1 MFREEGCDG
10 FTVVYSDMERN
21 PRKWTD
27 NISRKLK
34 FAMSADLQDMDLFV
48 RAVVAG
54 SLSAAGRELGLSP
67 AVASKRLARLEARL
81 GARLLQRSSR
91 RLSLTDGGALYLERC
106 QAILADVAEAED
118 LLGGDDAQLRGTLR
132 VSATS
137 GLGRR
142 WVGPVVAAFAAA
154 HSELAVH
161 LSLTDR
167 VVDLVE
173 AGVDCA
179 VRVGPLADDRV
190 IARKL
195 ADNRR
200 VVCATPAYLKAH
212 GRPKTPADL
221 AGHACLVLTSGA
233 ATHADW
239 RFRPPQASPTHVR
252 VRGRLVSDNGQQVHD
267 WMLAGHG
274 LARRSIWDVADDLA
288 SGRLVEVLRDWSDE
302 DAPISVIYASRRH
315 LPRRTRLF
323 IDALAVHFA
332 QAAPTEGS
340 PARAAASPSARSTR
354 RRAPAS

>member
-1 MFREEGCDG
+1 M
-10 FTVVYSDMERN
+10 T
-21 PRKWTD
+21 TQ
-27 NISRKLK
+27 
-34 FAMSADLQDMDLFV
+34 LQDMDLFV
-48 RAVVAG
+48 RAVAAG

-67 AVASKRLARLEARL
+67 AAASKRLARLEGRL

-91 RLSLTDGGALYLERC
+91 RLSLTDNGALYLERC
-106 QAILADVAEAED
+106 QAILAEVAEAEA
-118 LLGGDDAQLRGTLR
+118 LLAGDDAQVRGTLR

-142 WVGPVVAAFAAA
+142 WVGPVAAAFAAR
-154 HSELAVH
+154 HPEVAVQ

-173 AGVDCA
+173 SGVDCA
-179 VRVGPLADDRV
+179 VRVGPLVDDRL

-200 VVCATPAYLKAH
+200 VVCATPAYLRVYGVPA
-212 GRPKTPADL
+212 TPAEL
-221 AGHACLVLTSGA
+221 ARHACLVL
-233 ATHADW
+233 ATGNALHADW
-239 RFRPPQASPTHVR
+239 RFRPLHGAATHVRVR
-252 VRGRLVSDNGQQVHD
+252 VRGRLASDNGQQVHD

-274 LARRSIWDVADDLA
+274 LARRSFWDVADELA

-323 IDALAVHFA
+323 IDALAAHFA
-332 QAAPTEGS
+332 QASVG
-340 PARAAASPSARSTR
+340 
-354 RRAPAS
+354 

>member
-1 MFREEGCDG
+1 
-10 FTVVYSDMERN
+10 
-21 PRKWTD
+21 
-27 NISRKLK
+27 
-34 FAMSADLQDMDLFV
+34 MSADLQDMDLFV
-48 RAVVAG
+48 RAVAAG

-106 QAILADVAEAED
+106 QAILADVAEAEE
-118 LLGGDDAQLRGTLR
+118 LLDGGDDARLRGSLR

-137 GLGRR
+137 ALGRR

-154 HSELAVH
+154 HPELAVH

-212 GRPKTPADL
+212 GTPRTPADL
-221 AGHACLVLTSGA
+221 AGHACLVLTAGA
-233 ATHADW
+233 ALQADW
-239 RFRPPQASPTHVR
+239 RFRPPRGAATHVR
-252 VRGRLVSDNGQQVHD
+252 VRGRLASDNGQQVHD

-323 IDALAVHFA
+323 IEALAAHFA
-332 QAAPTEGS
+332 RAAAPAGS